1 MGKQA
6 YDKALA
12 EGETPGEA
20 EKIGETA
27 REEARLTIIRT
38 IVETEANSETLPN

>member
-1 MGKQA
+1 MGQQA
-6 YDKALA
+6 YEKALA

-27 REEARLTIIRT
+27 REEARLTIIRS
-38 IVETEANSETLPN
+38 IAAKEASPETPQA